1 VLAMN
6 PQDLND
12 TLMEA
17 RRLVVTDGLIEKLT
31 CMFTCD
37 NSELRLIIIFSSLR
51 ITKPEMQSK
60 IAIRRSG

>member
-1 VLAMN
+1 MLAMN